1 MEKMDVHVCL
11 VSQQATPNL
20 TPILA
25 ADFRPEKVILLVS
38 PEMAKQ
44 ADALMVVYKK
54 YHIKCDIE
62 NVVDAYDIQGM
73 TEQLM
78 NLLAEFEHVNI
89 GLNITGGTKP
99 MAIAAQEAFR
109 VAGKPI
115 FYVNVATND
124 IQFISSKS
132 PSFQLSSKLKIDD
145 YLAAHGYA
153 VALPL
158 QRDMASMKNFAEL
171 TSTLV
176 MNVKSFSKA
185 IGQLNYLAN
194 QAAENKSLNIDVD
207 GVLQTDPNF
216 MKLVDMFSNAN
227 VLMLK
232 GKKLIFSDD
241 DARFYANGGWLEAH
255 VFNVVKSIT
264 VQDAAANVSVENSIG
279 AGHAKNELDVVF
291 LAYNRLHLI
300 ECKTR
305 NFQRGGAHGT
315 DALYKLDSLVGMG
328 GLNTR
333 AMLVSYRALSD
344 ADKQRAKDLKIKTVE
359 ADELRNLKNILQS
372 WIVI

>member
-1 MEKMDVHVCL
+1 MEKMNVHVCL

-20 TPILA
+20 APILA
-25 ADFRPEKVILLVS
+25 TEFRPEQVILLVS
-38 PEMAKQ
+38 PEMEKQ
-44 ADALMVVYKK
+44 ADALMRVYKK
-54 YHIKCDIE
+54 YQIKSQLVAIA
-62 NVVDAYDIQGM
+62 DAYDIPAM
-73 TEQLM
+73 IDQLV
-78 NLLAEFEHVNI
+78 NLLAEYEHLNI

-109 VAGKPI
+109 VADKPI

-124 IQFISSKS
+124 IQFIAPRQ
-132 PSFQLSSKLKIDD
+132 PSLQLSSRLKMDD

-153 VALPL
+153 VVLPL
-158 QRDMASMKNFAEL
+158 QRDMANMQHFSEL

-194 QAAENKSLNIDVD
+194 QAEDKKTLSVVVD
-207 GVLQTDPNF
+207 AVLQADPDF
-216 MKLVDMFSNAN
+216 MKLVDMYTDAN
-227 VLMLK
+227 ILTMKANHLT
-232 GKKLIFSDD
+232 FENE
-241 DARFYANGGWLEAH
+241 DARFYANGGWLESH
-255 VFNVVKSIT
+255 VFNVVKSIA
-264 VQDAAANVSVENSIG
+264 VQDAAANVTVENSIG
-279 AGHAKNELDVVF
+279 MGHAKNELDVTF
-291 LAYNRLHLI
+291 LAHNRLHLI

-315 DALYKLDSLVGMG
+315 EALYKLDSLVGMG

-333 AMLVSYRALSD
+333 AMLVSYRALGN

-372 WIVI
+372 WIVA